1 MCSDI
6 YIFENISI
14 FALMHKDN
22 LTMFAILKCHPCV
35 HSSVVG
41 TPFLLSFVQRGV
53 SFEDAN
59 VILPFALKVN
69 LHVCLLNN

>member
-14 FALMHKDN
+14 FAFMHKDN
-22 LTMFAILKCHPCV
+22 LTMFAILKCHRCV

-53 SFEDAN
+53 SFEDVD
-59 VILPFALKVN
+59 VILPFELKSN
-69 LHVCLLNN
+69 FTCLSSK